1 MRITMARRLYV
12 SFDRNCP
19 LRLHLVVAF
28 VPTYLKLKS
37 SCVPSISREFELR
50 RNGNCVVSLCDLAR
64 QIPHTR
70 EVIGA
75 LSSDFSMAT
84 EDHPM
89 EGALAP
95 ENERSPS
102 PAPPRAP
109 LAPRAGGGGPDD
121 ARARLRRPLRD
132 QRRRARPVRRRV
144 RVTRGDHRGL

>member
-70 EVIGA
+70 GHWSASTRPQHGHRRPAHGRRIGTRERA
-75 LSSDFSMAT
+75 LTVSRSTPSRSSSTRPTRNSAA
-84 EDHPM
+84 E
-89 EGALAP
+89 A
-95 ENERSPS
+95 
-102 PAPPRAP
+102 
-109 LAPRAGGGGPDD
+109 
-121 ARARLRRPLRD
+121 LRRRD
-132 QRRRARPVRRRV
+132 SPRV
-144 RVTRGDHRGL
+144 EDVQL